1 MSNDRYVEVS
11 RQGYFSRLAN
21 SFVGILIGFVLVF
34 GAIPLLWWNEGR
46 AVKAQRALD
55 EATRLVV
62 DIEADRV
69 SNANNGKLVHL
80 SGEAVSHTPIRDGDL
95 SLVFNDVILV
105 ARTVEMYQWLEQ
117 KDTKT
122 VDEVGGSQRTETTY
136 SYNKGWS
143 EDWKNSE
150 GFKHPTGHANPQMP
164 LQTQKW
170 AATGTMLGA
179 FVLERE
185 ALRQLQAGVSMQPD
199 KIPDGWKQ
207 DGEGLYRGDDP
218 TAPKLGDLR
227 VRYSVISSPAP
238 VSIMARQMGSG
249 FESYEMPNG
258 YQIFFV
264 SDGHRSAEEMIKHQ
278 RDTEMLITW
287 VLRAAGLFLMWL
299 GFCLVMGPLRAL
311 ANVLPFLA
319 NVAGF
324 AVAIVAAALALPI
337 GLGTIGIAWLFYRP
351 IIGIAVLV
359 VGIAAGYA
367 LVRYRHRI
375 APASAPARA

>member
-21 SFVGILIGFVLVF
+21 SFVGILIGFVF
-34 GAIPLLWWNEGR
+34 AIGAIPLLWWNEGR
-46 AVKAQRALD
+46 AVTVQRALD

-69 SNANNGKLVHL
+69 DPAKNGKMVHV
-80 SGEAVSHTPIRDGDL
+80 SGEAVSHNPIRDGDL
-95 SLVFNDVILV
+95 GLVFNDVIV
-105 ARTVEMYQWLEQ
+105 VTRTVEMFQWIED

-136 SYNKGWS
+136 SYRQAWS

-150 GFKHPTGHANPQMP
+150 QFRHPTGHANPQMP
-164 LQTQKW
+164 LQSQKW
-170 AATGTMLGA
+170 TATGTTLGA
-179 FVLERE
+179 FSLERE
-185 ALRQLQAGVSMQPD
+185 SLQRLRRGDPAQPD

-218 TAPKLGDLR
+218 NAPKLGDLR
-227 VRYSVISSPAP
+227 ARYSVKASPTP
-238 VSIMARQMGSG
+238 VSVLARQMGSG
-249 FESYEMPNG
+249 FDTYEMPNG
-258 YQIFFV
+258 VQLNLI
-264 SDGHRSAEEMIKHQ
+264 SDGIHSADEMIKKRRQ
-278 RDTEMLITW
+278 TERLITW
-287 VLRAAGLFLMWL
+287 AVRAAGLLAMWL

-324 AVAIVAAALALPI
+324 AIGVVAAGLALPI
-337 GLGTIGIAWLFYRP
+337 GLGTIGVAWLFYRP
-351 IIGIAVLV
+351 FIGIVVLM
-359 VGIAAGYA
+359 VGIVAGWA
-367 LVRYRHRI
+367 LVRYRHHV
-375 APASAPARA
+375 APAR